1 MPTRKRKNVAGP
13 FLIIARACGLALDA
27 EGALDPGTIP
37 HLRPPH
43 GQPHQLWFLRSSGHE
58 GEAIIQSSASGLA
71 LDSRRPEKHW
81 VQLREKDEEAWQRWR
96 VLDAADGVGCLLQS
110 TNTGKFL
117 TASSESV
124 SGWCPWSRS
133 ERSFAQ
139 QWMIAAPH
147 SNLRI
152 RAYGFPRTGAR
163 TRDRRHGWQCRWM
176 GRACWRSTDAVA
188 VDPMEPAFETRV
200 VCARRADAFDV
211 RSRYVINLD
220 LGLGAQ
226 SRRYARP
233 PGRQGDR
240 PAPTPNRVFCADV
253 MPGMTSGSA
262 DEQ

>member
-1 MPTRKRKNVAGP
+1 MAQYRVEADLRLPFPGLVIGVDNIRMPTRKRKNVAGP

-124 SGWCPWSRS
+124 SGWCPWFGTEAVICLSS
-133 ERSFAQ
+133 GSSPHH
-139 QWMIAAPH
+139 IAT
-147 SNLRI
+147 LRI
-152 RAYGFPRTGAR
+152 RAYGRSAHSRKDQGSATWLAV
-163 TRDRRHGWQCRWM
+163 RWM
-176 GRACWRSTDAVA
+176 GRACWRSHGC
-188 VDPMEPAFETRV
+188 R
-200 VCARRADAFDV
+200 
-211 RSRYVINLD
+211 
-220 LGLGAQ
+220 
-226 SRRYARP
+226 
-233 PGRQGDR
+233 GRR
-240 PAPTPNRVFCADV
+240 PA
-253 MPGMTSGSA
+253 
-262 DEQ
+262 